1 MNVRRTGLVAGM
13 AVALTLAGSGAVS
26 ASASASAADPCA
38 NTSTTCSPADVAKE
52 AQGEKPQGKEFDR
65 KPGCSA
71 EKSDKYGKQPHE
83 ITPEA
88 IAKALAAELG
98 VGYDRALRAVKELDA
113 LNEQGRVDPESPGFR
128 AVARHLGVSPKRLIQ
143 ALRNVKRSL
152 AESGKG

>member
-26 ASASASAADPCA
+26 ASAADPCA
-38 NTSTTCSPADVAKE
+38 KTSTTCSPADVAKE

-71 EKSDKYGKQPHE
+71 EKPDKSGKQPQGV
-83 ITPEA
+83 TPEVV
-88 IAKALAAELG
+88 AKALAAELG

-128 AVARHLGVSPKRLIQ
+128 AIARHLGVSPKRLIQ

-152 AESGKG
+152 VESGRG